1 VLTLLGS
8 LWSIDA
14 KAIDPERAMSQYIH
28 DRWESD
34 KGFPGGPVYAITQT
48 ADGYLWIAAE
58 KGLVRFDGLSFR
70 LFQPPELAAGSDSA
84 VLGVAPGA
92 DGSLWAR
99 LRRASVVRYHDGTF
113 NDPLMNPDR
122 PRTLVTAMA
131 PGNGGDV
138 LVADR
143 RRGVIVGQAGR
154 FEAIVE
160 TSAMPTSF
168 VISLAQ
174 MPGGDVWLGTRD
186 SGLLKVKDG
195 RVTVITRGLPDQK
208 INCLLPDGQQLWIG
222 TDRGVVR
229 WNGTEVTR
237 SGLPDVLAGV
247 QALTIGRDRDAN
259 VWIGTAS
266 GGLLRVNARGVA
278 SLDAHTQ
285 SRETVTTVFED
296 RDGNLWVGTA
306 RGVERW
312 RDGVFTIYATVP
324 GMTSGSAGPIF
335 VDSAGRTW
343 FAPSSGG
350 LYWLRD
356 GQIGR
361 EPGMSDEV
369 IYSMTGAPDELWIGR
384 QRGGLTR
391 VRGQGDSI
399 ARDTF
404 TQADGLAQNNVSVVH
419 RARDGAIWAGTLS
432 GGVSRFR
439 NGVFT
444 TYTTADG
451 LASNTVA
458 AILEAADGTMWFA
471 TPNGLSA
478 QSNREWHRY
487 STNDGL
493 PSNDVNTLFEDSG
506 RQLWIGTAAGLALFQ
521 GGRLQPPL
529 KLPPLVGTSVLG
541 FAEDRAGYLWISAAD
556 RVLRVNRE
564 RLARGSIADADV
576 REYGPV
582 DGLPGVEGI
591 KRHRSLVVDSRG
603 RIWLSTSRG
612 LSMADPARVE
622 SGAAPVLVHVEAL
635 SADGAPFD
643 RPGAIDLPP
652 RRQRI
657 TLAYNGLSLSV
668 PERIMFRYRLDG
680 FDREWSVP
688 SRLREAVYTN
698 LGPGGYRFRVMASNS
713 DGVWSGQ
720 EAVIQFRI
728 RPAFWQTVWF
738 RIAAMLC
745 VAAAAWAA
753 HRVRMM
759 QVAHQL
765 SVRFEARVTER
776 TRIARELHDTLLQGF
791 HGLLLRFQGA
801 TNALPEGP
809 AKTRF
814 ESAIDL
820 AAQAIAEARDA
831 VQGLRSSAIETND
844 LAAAITSLGQAL
856 AADDTTANSAVLHVA
871 VEGTPRN
878 LHPILRDE
886 LYRIAGEA
894 LRNAFR
900 HAQARQIE
908 VEIRYDEHQL
918 RLRVRDDGK
927 GMAPQVPVEQGTSG
941 HFGLPGMH
949 ERATLVGG
957 RLDIWSDIN
966 SGTEV
971 ELRVPGVVAYATPSA
986 PRRFWLSRDDC

>member
-14 KAIDPERAMSQYIH
+14 EAIDPERAMSQYIR

-34 KGFPGGPVYAITQT
+34 SGFPGGPVYAITQT

-58 KGLVRFDGLSFR
+58 KGLVRFDGLTFR
-70 LFQPPELAAGSDSA
+70 LLQPAEPTAGSDSA

-113 NDPLMNPDR
+113 DDALRTPDR

-131 PGNGGDV
+131 RGDGDDI
-138 LVADR
+138 LVADL

-160 TSAMPTSF
+160 TGAMPASF

-174 MPGGDVWLGTRD
+174 MPGGGVWLGTRD
-186 SGLLKVKDG
+186 SGLLEARDG
-195 RVTVITRGLPDQK
+195 RVTAISRGLPNQK

-237 SGLPDVLAGV
+237 AGLPDVLAGV

-278 SLDAHTQ
+278 SLDTHTQ
-285 SRETVTTVFED
+285 SRETVTAVFED
-296 RDGNLWVGTA
+296 RDGNLWVGTT

-312 RDGVFTIYATVP
+312 RDGVFTAYRTVP
-324 GMTSGSAGPIF
+324 GMMSGSAGPIV

-343 FAPSSGG
+343 FAPASGG

-356 GQIGR
+356 GQVGR
-361 EPGMSDEV
+361 EPGMSGEV

-391 VRGQGDSI
+391 VRMQGDSI
-399 ARDTF
+399 ARHTF
-404 TQADGLAQNNVSVVH
+404 TQTDGLAQNNVSAVH
-419 RARDGAIWAGTLS
+419 RTRDGAIWAGTLS

-439 NGVFT
+439 NGAFT

-451 LASNTVA
+451 LASNAVA

-478 QSNREWHRY
+478 RSSDGWHRY
-487 STNDGL
+487 STSDGL

-506 RQLWIGTAAGLALFQ
+506 RHLWIGTAAGLALFQ
-521 GGRLQPPL
+521 GGRLQSGL
-529 KLPPLVGTSVLG
+529 KLPPRLSAPVLG
-541 FAEDRAGYLWISAAD
+541 LAEDRAGYVWISTVD
-556 RVLRVNRE
+556 LVLRVHRE
-564 RLARGSIADADV
+564 RLARGPLTDADV

-591 KRHRSLVVDSRG
+591 KREKSLVVDARG

-612 LSMADPARVE
+612 LAMADPARVA

-635 SADGAPFD
+635 SADGTPFD
-643 RPGAIDLPP
+643 RRGALDIPP

-680 FDREWSVP
+680 FDREWSEP
-688 SRLREAVYTN
+688 SRSREAVYTN
-698 LGPGGYRFRVMASNS
+698 LGPGPYRFRVTASNS

-720 EAVIQFRI
+720 EAAIQFRVQ
-728 RPAFWQTVWF
+728 PAFWETLWSRV
-738 RIAAMLC
+738 AAMLC
-745 VAAAAWAA
+745 LAAAAWAA
-753 HRVRMM
+753 YRVRMM
-759 QVAHQL
+759 QVARQL
-765 SVRFEARVTER
+765 SVRFEARVSER
-776 TRIARELHDTLLQGF
+776 TRIARELHDTLLQSF
-791 HGLLLRFQGA
+791 QGLLLRFQGA

-814 ESAIDL
+814 ESAIDQ

-831 VQGLRSSAIETND
+831 VQGLRSAAIETND

-856 AADDTTANSAVLHVA
+856 AADESTENPAALDVA

-878 LHPILRDE
+878 LDPIVRDE

-900 HAQARQIE
+900 HARARQIE
-908 VEIRYDEHQL
+908 VEIRYDDHQL
-918 RLRVRDDGK
+918 RLRVRDNGQ
-927 GMAPQVPVEQGTSG
+927 GMAPQIPAEQGAAG
-941 HFGLPGMH
+941 HFGLRGMH
-949 ERATLVGG
+949 ERAKGVGG
-957 RLDIWSDIN
+957 HLDIWSDIN

-971 ELRVPGVVAYATPSA
+971 ELRVPAVVAYGTPSA
-986 PRRFWLSRDDC
+986 PGRTWLPGHER